1 MGDAVPWDR
10 KTYQREAAVVTPE
23 VKQFIEHCL
32 DTDDAEGVKKQR
44 HTARRIYDRLV
55 EERGYTGSESA
66 IRAAVR
72 EAKADNL
79 REQ

>member
-10 KTYQREAAVVTPE
+10 KTYQREASVVTPE

-32 DTDDAEGVKKQR
+32 DTDDAEGVKKQH

-55 EERGYTGSESA
+55 EERGYTSSESA

-72 EAKADNL
+72 EAKVDNL

>member
-1 MGDAVPWDR
+1 MNMFED
-10 KTYQREAAVVTPE
+10 
-23 VKQFIEHCL
+23 FIGYCL

>member
-1 MGDAVPWDR
+1 MSISNFQWRHDGLRWRIKLMQIPLLRAC
-10 KTYQREAAVVTPE
+10 
-23 VKQFIEHCL
+23 FI
-32 DTDDAEGVKKQR
+32 AEQ
-44 HTARRIYDRLV
+44 
-55 EERGYTGSESA
+55 ERGYTGSESA